1 MRKQW
6 KRLMG
11 FLCYGAGIVC
21 SLYYGLWKLLVL
33 PVGSLIS
40 AWMAGTITLTF
51 VVACGIKILVS
62 TTLAG
67 LIWCIGYMGYNYF
80 KGTDDPDWEAMEEHY
95 REKTEEGRHTL

>member
-11 FLCYGAGIVC
+11 CLCYGAGIVC

-62 TTLAG
+62 TTLTG

-80 KGTDDPDWEAMEEHY
+80 KGTEDPDWEAMEEQH
-95 REKTEEGRHTL
+95 REKTKEGRQTL